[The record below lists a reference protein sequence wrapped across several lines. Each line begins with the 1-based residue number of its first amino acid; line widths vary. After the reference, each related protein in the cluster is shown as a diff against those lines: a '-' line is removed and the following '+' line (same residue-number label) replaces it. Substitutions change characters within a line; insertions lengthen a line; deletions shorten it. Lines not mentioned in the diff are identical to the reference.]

1 MITNDTLKN
10 MAVRVVE
17 THLNKS
23 EPLNVAISDEAKQQ
37 HLNDNEIKRLIEAS
51 NQLTYLKMHSVNSD
65 KTFEFPV
72 ASFEGVKELLTATP
86 EIQKQASAKTL
97 PLFLG
102 EMEKEASFERPE
114 LAPAER
120 EFVVSRLQYELPR
133 MQEEFMVK
141 KADLQVQAV
150 RALKEDPELLAKIA
164 QLQGTDYRGRPRGR
178 NPQPGTCLLGT
189 DRSGDT
195 DFQRPNRGRRFFDH
209 ELDKAKDLL
218 HKKQQLSDQ
227 KEELDKASSL
237 VGKIVGG
244 VGSLGMMLGKSLI
257 KSTPEGKAL
266 SPIGNAVLM
275 GAGVKPGVAASNN
288 VGQIIGAG

>member
-1 MITNDTLKN
+1 MMTNDTLKN

-17 THLNKS
+17 RHLNKS
-23 EPLNVAISDEAKQQ
+23 EPLNVAISDEARKQR
-37 HLNDNEIKRLIEAS
+37 LNDNEIKRLIEAS

-72 ASFEGVKELLTATP
+72 ASYEGVKELLIATP
-86 EIQKQASAKTL
+86 EIQKKASAKTL

-133 MQEEFMVK
+133 MQEELMVK

-150 RALKEDPELLAKIA
+150 RALKEDPELLAKMA
-164 QLQGTDYRGRPRGR
+164 WLQGDE
-178 NPQPGTCLLGT
+178 
-189 DRSGDT
+189 DAHKKH
-195 DFQRPNRGRRFFDH
+195 RFFDH
-209 ELDKAKDLL
+209 DLEKAKELL
-218 HKKQQLSDQ
+218 HKKQQLLDQ
-227 KEELDKASSL
+227 KEELNKVSSL

-257 KSTPEGKAL
+257 KSTPEGRAL

-288 VGQIIGAG
+288 VGNIIGAG